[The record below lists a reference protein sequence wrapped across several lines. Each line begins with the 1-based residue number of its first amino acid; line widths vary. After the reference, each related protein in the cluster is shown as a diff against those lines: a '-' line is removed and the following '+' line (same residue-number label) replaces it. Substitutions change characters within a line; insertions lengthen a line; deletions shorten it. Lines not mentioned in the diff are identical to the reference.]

1 MASICTFIRISFF
14 LFFFW
19 GRHMFARSVLT
30 GTTPVLLHCCFW
42 GATGTIELSAVTHNR
57 DAAVPP
63 LRRETVRYRFKHLHP
78 HLHLRSFSS
87 PAPKRSQRK
96 QSHWFLISFVST
108 SSTSQLSLAHTQIG
122 VYTFAHRNI
131 HTPSPPQRLLQKK
144 KWSATPLSREILL
157 FPPPSHSENSWGS
170 RGRKKFLLFVIF
182 EEFLQL
188 WEQSGIW
195 ARGVR

>member
-108 SSTSQLSLAHTQIG
+108 SSTSQLSLAHTQIECTHLHTG
-122 VYTFAHRNI
+122 IYTHPVHHRDFCRRRSEAP
-131 HTPSPPQRLLQKK
+131 HLF
-144 KWSATPLSREILL
+144 REKFCF
-157 FPPPSHSENSWGS
+157 FPPLLI
-170 RGRKKFLLFVIF
+170 RKTLGGHEDGKSSCFLLFSKNFYNCESKVGF
-182 EEFLQL
+182 GPE
-188 WEQSGIW
+188 
-195 ARGVR
+195 A